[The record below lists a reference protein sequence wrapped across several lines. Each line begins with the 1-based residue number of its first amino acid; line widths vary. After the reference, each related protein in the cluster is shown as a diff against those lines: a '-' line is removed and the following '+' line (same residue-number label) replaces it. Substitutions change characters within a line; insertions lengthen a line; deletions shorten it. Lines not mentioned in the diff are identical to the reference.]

1 MAASVPSQHSPSL
14 FQILEGQRKRR
25 RRTSALPPN
34 SQDSSQDGEESEAG
48 DSRSP
53 LFEEQVFQEQ
63 DLTNVPDI
71 DNTDSHTEPLC
82 ESQGTP
88 TPWPQRFRLGKIPD
102 CRATLPGRK
111 SALEKAMRNFADKK
125 SGFVVKPE
133 ISQEFDSLAE
143 AYDFYNL
150 YSWET
155 SFGIKY
161 GQSRR
166 NVQKCKTVQ
175 DKVCGCAVMINLG
188 VKEIP
193 RVHILNRW
201 MKNACKNL
209 PEHLMIYK
217 AGNYAPKDAT
227 YRHSHLYSKALEIV
241 KMGDKNTEAY
251 GAAMKHLLDAIDVLK
266 DTNQESD
273 GLGLQDQTA
282 AELSGSAMPITP
294 GRTGLASSMNVISRK
309 RD

>member
-1 MAASVPSQHSPSL
+1 MYEMFQHAIYLSGSFVLQEAWPSELGVVYMVSHIYAERRQAWSRTQYRVL
-14 FQILEGQRKRR
+14 FDK
-25 RRTSALPPN
+25 
-34 SQDSSQDGEESEAG
+34 ESRG
-48 DSRSP
+48 Y
-53 LFEEQVFQEQ
+53 
-63 DLTNVPDI
+63 
-71 DNTDSHTEPLC
+71 LC
-82 ESQGTP
+82 ECG
-88 TPWPQRFRLGKIPD
+88 
-102 CRATLPGRK
+102 
-111 SALEKAMRNFADKK
+111 
-125 SGFVVKPE
+125 
-133 ISQEFDSLAE
+133 
-143 AYDFYNL
+143 L
-150 YSWET
+150 YT
-155 SFGIKY
+155 HMGMLCCHAI
-161 GQSRR
+161 R
-166 NVQKCKTVQ
+166 
-175 DKVCGCAVMINLG
+175 VMINLG